1 MHVARI
7 CFINLA
13 STFCPRPLPSQ
24 LDSYRESHTV
34 HDDDVEQLKE
44 NIATKGKHIDD
55 LQGKLD
61 ALKKVTHIVNSKS
74 EKHQRR

>member
-1 MHVARI
+1 MLHKFGFHI
-7 CFINLA
+7 LLTT
-13 STFCPRPLPSQ
+13 SPLSVGQ
-24 LDSYRESHTV
+24 LLPQEPHGA
-34 HDDDVEQLKE
+34 DDDVEQLKE